1 MPKSAVIFNSIDLH
15 EIFPRLGQLVFLSVG
30 VALLE
35 HPAARLHVRGLRWG
49 ARLHRAPRLGAD
61 PERARLP
68 CLTMCAFLQLMFLI
82 QDRLDRCFGA
92 GGVAAKSCI
101 KMNLSQLFS
110 GIARILHP
118 FLRQRRI
125 APALQ
130 LVIDVVVRLA
140 MPYQI
145 DIQFFQ
151 SWHPL

>member
-68 CLTMCAFLQLMFLI
+68 CLTMCAFLVCFAVSFRIFHTYSGVMRYSSFSDLLCVSSAVVWLFQTSDWIVAFGYVDIILMGLFV
-82 QDRLDRCFGA
+82 
-92 GGVAAKSCI
+92 VAL
-101 KMNLSQLFS
+101 M
-110 GIARILHP
+110 
-118 FLRQRRI
+118 
-125 APALQ
+125 
-130 LVIDVVVRLA
+130 
-140 MPYQI
+140 
-145 DIQFFQ
+145 
-151 SWHPL
+151 